1 MVMENYDF
9 DKEHWELKNKLNK
22 KGYLTPHDERRL
34 LLHREN
40 PLDVRVEEE
49 KIKQTKRR
57 LIKLNWFAG
66 TYSLYVLTINII
78 PFHMKACFMVG

>member
-34 LLHREN
+34 LRIEKILF
-40 PLDVRVEEE
+40 DVRVEEE
-49 KIKQTKRR
+49 K
-57 LIKLNWFAG
+57 N
-66 TYSLYVLTINII
+66 
-78 PFHMKACFMVG
+78 